1 MSKPRQANRG
11 RAPLSRST
19 KVLHEAS
26 IERMEEAELLFDAG
40 RHLLCMYTAGLAVE
54 CLLQAFASLS
64 GAAHDARHDLRLWL
78 DKCPAPVVDE
88 LRAKTLLEW
97 SRLGTHW
104 SNDLRYLSE
113 PALRGWL
120 RRREL
125 DRGIRGGAASVT
137 RTCARRCLDS
147 ARIIHNKGLLLWQTP
162 SSRS

>member
-1 MSKPRQANRG
+1 MSTAPQTSRG
-11 RAPLSRST
+11 RALSRSA

-26 IERMEEAELLFDAG
+26 IERMEEAEMLFDARRYG
-40 RHLLCMYTAGLAVE
+40 LCMYTAGLAVE
-54 CLLQAFASLS
+54 CLLQAFVALND
-64 GAAHDARHDLRLWL
+64 GAYDAHHDLRRWL
-78 DKCPAPVVDE
+78 EKCPVRVVDD

-120 RRREL
+120 RRRGL
-125 DRGIRGGAASVT
+125 DRGIRGGAASIT

-147 ARIIHNKGLLLWQTP
+147 ARTIHNKGLILWQVP
-162 SSRS
+162 SSGK